1 MTNLEK
7 LGEQIGSLRK
17 DKNLTQKELAE
28 LLHVSSSAVS
38 KWERGTATPDI
49 YMIEKL
55 AEVLGISVAE
65 LMGEKREE
73 IPEQNE
79 VSSEVP
85 QRQKKRKHVYKWIAL
100 VVAVALMLSTFGV
113 YLVYN
118 ANRELRIE
126 VVDEFLDNTVG
137 YRRYESVY
145 HIVLEYD
152 GVLTDEIALD
162 YPEELRDTYSQWF
175 DEVEVLIFSYWKKGT
190 YQGREHVL
198 EAESKT
204 ILLPYPV
211 IE

>member
-1 MTNLEK
+1 MR
-7 LGEQIGSLRK
+7 GEI
-17 DKNLTQKELAE
+17 DQKELAE
-28 LLHVSSSAVS
+28 VF
-38 KWERGTATPDI
+38 
-49 YMIEKL
+49 
-55 AEVLGISVAE
+55 GISVAE

-73 IPEQNE
+73 TPEPTE
-79 VSSEVP
+79 VSPEIP
-85 QRQKKRKHVYKWIAL
+85 QKQRNRKRAYKWAAL
-100 VVAVALMLSTFGV
+100 AGVVVLMLGCFVV

-126 VVDEFLDNTVG
+126 VVDEFLDNSVG
-137 YRRYESVY
+137 FHGHESVY
-145 HIVLEYD
+145 YIVLEYD

-198 EAESKT
+198 EAESLT